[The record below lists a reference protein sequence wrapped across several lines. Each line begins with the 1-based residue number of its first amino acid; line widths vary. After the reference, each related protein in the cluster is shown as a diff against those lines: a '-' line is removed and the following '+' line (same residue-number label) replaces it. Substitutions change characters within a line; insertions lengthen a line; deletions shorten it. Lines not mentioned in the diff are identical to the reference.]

1 MNYNEVKEL
10 ISIFV
15 DTDLTEMELR
25 FENLDIR
32 LNRGEARPSYTGQ
45 MPAGVSCQP
54 PVQASPDA
62 SAPLQEAAFKAGSVV
77 TVMEQATA
85 DTQDVQAAIQSS
97 DNAQTGQTAGTTDA
111 APAGAAEAEGT
122 VITAPLVGTFYSSPA
137 PDQPPFVKVGDIV
150 AEGDVV
156 CIIEAMKFMNEVNS
170 EVSGKVAEIL
180 VKDGELVEYGQPLIR
195 IV

>member
-32 LNRGEARPSYTGQ
+32 LNRGETGTSHMSQ
-45 MPAGVSCQP
+45 KPAGVPCP
-54 PVQASPDA
+54 PGVA
-62 SAPLQEAAFKAGSVV
+62 SAVSAPQPTTAFQGGSVV
-77 TVMEQATA
+77 TVMEQAPA
-85 DTQDVQAAIQSS
+85 EGQ
-97 DNAQTGQTAGTTDA
+97 NTGSVEAVLQTAGTTEDTQA
-111 APAGAAEAEGT
+111 AVAETAGT
-122 VITAPLVGTFYSSPA
+122 VITAPLVGTFYGSSA
-137 PDQPPFVKVGDIV
+137 PDQPPFVKVGDTV
-150 AEGDVV
+150 AAGDVV

-170 EVSGKVAEIL
+170 EVSGKVTEIL

>member
-62 SAPLQEAAFKAGSVV
+62 SAPLQEAAFKGGSVV

-97 DNAQTGQTAGTTDA
+97 DNAQTGQTAGTTDV

-170 EVSGKVAEIL
+170 EISGKVAEIL

>member
-15 DTDLTEMELR
+15 DTDLTEMELQ

-32 LNRGEARPSYTGQ
+32 LNRGVARPSYTGQ
-45 MPAGVSCQP
+45 MPAGVSCPP
-54 PVQASPDA
+54 PVPAPSDV
-62 SAPLQEAAFKAGSVV
+62 SAPLQGAAFKGGSVV
-77 TVMEQATA
+77 TVMEQSTA
-85 DTQDVQAAIQSS
+85 AAQEVQASIQSS
-97 DNAQTGQTAGTTDA
+97 NNTQAVQTTGTTDA
-111 APAGAAEAEGT
+111 AQAAETEGT
-122 VITAPLVGTFYSSPA
+122 VITAPLVGTFYGSPA
-137 PDQPPFVKVGDIV
+137 PDQPTFVKVGDTV

-195 IV
+195 II

>member
-15 DTDLTEMELR
+15 DTDLTEMELQ

-32 LNRGEARPSYTGQ
+32 LNRGVARPSYTGQ
-45 MPAGVSCQP
+45 MPAGVPCPP
-54 PVQASPDA
+54 PVPAPPDV
-62 SAPLQEAAFKAGSVV
+62 SAPLQGAAFKGGSVV
-77 TVMEQATA
+77 TVMEQSTA
-85 DTQDVQAAIQSS
+85 AAQDAQASAQSS
-97 DNAQTGQTAGTTDA
+97 NNTQAVQTTGTTDA
-111 APAGAAEAEGT
+111 AQAAETEGT
-122 VITAPLVGTFYSSPA
+122 VITAPLVGTFYGSPA
-137 PDQPPFVKVGDIV
+137 PDQPTFVKVGDTV

-195 IV
+195 II

>member
-62 SAPLQEAAFKAGSVV
+62 SAPLQEAAFKGGSVV

-85 DTQDVQAAIQSS
+85 DAQDVQAAIQIS
-97 DNAQTGQTAGTTDA
+97 DNAQTGQTAGTTDV

-170 EVSGKVAEIL
+170 EISGKVAEIL

>member
-15 DTDLTEMELR
+15 DTDLTEMELQ

-32 LNRGEARPSYTGQ
+32 LNRGEVRPSH
-45 MPAGVSCQP
+45 MDRVPA
-54 PVQASPDA
+54 VQTPSDV
-62 SAPLQEAAFKAGSVV
+62 SAPLQEAAFKGGSVV
-77 TVMEQATA
+77 TVMEQASA
-85 DTQDVQAAIQSS
+85 DGQNTGSAEAGQAAAEST
-97 DNAQTGQTAGTTDA
+97 DGAQAGTAETAGTL
-111 APAGAAEAEGT
+111 
-122 VITAPLVGTFYSSPA
+122 ITAPLVGTFYGSPA
-137 PDQPPFVKVGDIV
+137 PDQPPFVKVGDTV

-195 IV
+195 II

>member
-62 SAPLQEAAFKAGSVV
+62 SAPLQEAAFKGGSVV
-77 TVMEQATA
+77 TVMEQVTA
-85 DTQDVQAAIQSS
+85 DAQDVQAAIQSS
-97 DNAQTGQTAGTTDA
+97 DNAQTGQTAGTTDV

-170 EVSGKVAEIL
+170 EISGKVAEIL